1 MNGHKYV
8 INETITTRN
17 SPFGQSVFKVRTVD
31 ILPLDAEEGKD
42 GSDDSSS
49 SSTSATAT
57 ATEVT
62 GTAEVSTTAP
72 AATGTA
78 TDGTV
83 VDAIETTTDDEKTAV
98 DRGSPEELEPDHRN
112 EIIHRNNNKN
122 ERIEVVRI

>member
-31 ILPLDAEEGKD
+31 ILPLDAEDGKA
-42 GSDDSSS
+42 GNDD
-49 SSTSATAT
+49 TTT
-57 ATEVT
+57 T
-62 GTAEVSTTAP
+62 GTDQIDTAEETTSAP

-78 TDGTV
+78 TGSA
-83 VDAIETTTDDEKTAV
+83 VDAIETTDNADDDKTAV

-112 EIIHRNNNKN
+112 EISYRNNNKN